1 MPCAFLASHGQGE
14 ARVQQFRKRL
24 KSKGEFVFWI
34 PPSYYYLVLLS
45 PLHFS
50 LLIIGYTSTP
60 IKNIP
65 ERKVRSVSNTPIPPR
80 LYSLQFF
87 FFLDT
92 MPTDSELTLGIHRG
106 AIDQTTITTQP
117 PSKVMK
123 HVNKI
128 LQEMG
133 VQIQEESVFNYRCIR
148 ASNNR
153 ARGVLLDIDHQQQ
166 SRTDDSSSSASG
178 EVSLLYGAPTEDLG
192 DEVRFS
198 VELTRL
204 GGLSDT
210 YSLDIRRLKGNLRSY
225 KFIYDTIRK

>member
-1 MPCAFLASHGQGE
+1 MPSE
-14 ARVQQFRKRL
+14 A
-24 KSKGEFVFWI
+24 
-34 PPSYYYLVLLS
+34 
-45 PLHFS
+45 
-50 LLIIGYTSTP
+50 
-60 IKNIP
+60 
-65 ERKVRSVSNTPIPPR
+65 
-80 LYSLQFF
+80 
-87 FFLDT
+87 
-92 MPTDSELTLGIHRG
+92 ELTLGFHRG

-133 VQIQEESVFNYRCIR
+133 VQIQEESSFHYRCIR
-148 ASNNR
+148 AGR
-153 ARGVLLDIDHQQQ
+153 RGLLLDLDQGQPL
-166 SRTDDSSSSASG
+166 SRPDDS
-178 EVSLLYGAPTEDLG
+178 EVPLLYGGPTEDLG

-225 KFIYDTIRK
+225 KFIYDTIRE

>member
-1 MPCAFLASHGQGE
+1 MPS
-14 ARVQQFRKRL
+14 
-24 KSKGEFVFWI
+24 
-34 PPSYYYLVLLS
+34 
-45 PLHFS
+45 
-50 LLIIGYTSTP
+50 
-60 IKNIP
+60 
-65 ERKVRSVSNTPIPPR
+65 
-80 LYSLQFF
+80 
-87 FFLDT
+87 
-92 MPTDSELTLGIHRG
+92 DSELTLGIHRG

-133 VQIQEESVFNYRCIR
+133 VQIQEESVFHYRCIR
-148 ASNNR
+148 ASN
-153 ARGVLLDIDHQQQ
+153 RGVLLDLDQQAQSQ
-166 SRTDDSSSSASG
+166 SRPDDSSSSSST
-178 EVSLLYGAPTEDLG
+178 SLLYGAPTEDLG

>member
-1 MPCAFLASHGQGE
+1 MPS
-14 ARVQQFRKRL
+14 
-24 KSKGEFVFWI
+24 
-34 PPSYYYLVLLS
+34 
-45 PLHFS
+45 
-50 LLIIGYTSTP
+50 
-60 IKNIP
+60 
-65 ERKVRSVSNTPIPPR
+65 
-80 LYSLQFF
+80 
-87 FFLDT
+87 DT
-92 MPTDSELTLGIHRG
+92 ELTLGIHRG

-128 LQEMG
+128 LREMG
-133 VQIQEESVFNYRCIR
+133 VQIQEESVFHYRCIR
-148 ASNNR
+148 ASN
-153 ARGVLLDIDHQQQ
+153 RGVLLDLDHGQSQ
-166 SRTDDSSSSASG
+166 SRTDDSSSSS
-178 EVSLLYGAPTEDLG
+178 EVSLLYGGPTEDPG

>member
-1 MPCAFLASHGQGE
+1 
-14 ARVQQFRKRL
+14 
-24 KSKGEFVFWI
+24 
-34 PPSYYYLVLLS
+34 
-45 PLHFS
+45 
-50 LLIIGYTSTP
+50 
-60 IKNIP
+60 
-65 ERKVRSVSNTPIPPR
+65 
-80 LYSLQFF
+80 
-87 FFLDT
+87 
-92 MPTDSELTLGIHRG
+92 MPTDAELTLGIHRG

-153 ARGVLLDIDHQQQ
+153 ARGVLLDIDHQAQSQSQQ
-166 SRTDDSSSSASG
+166 SRTNDDSSS